1 MKFENAVTHRLPYL
15 QHQAKRVYSNKC
27 NPGTLH
33 FSGAQSQKILGWLVG
48 WSQKVM
54 ILPAWGFLAGSQSRI
69 RRYKCTGQISLMNFF
84 VGERCG
90 QGTTCLVPCAHFPRQ
105 PTSYKRKICEVLL
118 VLATIAVELLDTCS
132 ARLIGAEYSRLFPG
146 VNLHKPRLQNTVD
159 IHLHSLSLP
168 LSQDAVGMQG
178 PPYRGVKVTRK
189 AFLNYPRFLANIL
202 SLVPQI
208 DLILHIMIELNVF
221 QHLATLQVMKDHSK
235 FNILSQLCIFYLAQ
249 VL

>member
-1 MKFENAVTHRLPYL
+1 MYWPDKLNEFF
-15 QHQAKRVYSNKC
+15 C
-27 NPGTLH
+27 
-33 FSGAQSQKILGWLVG
+33 
-48 WSQKVM
+48 
-54 ILPAWGFLAGSQSRI
+54 WG
-69 RRYKCTGQISLMNFF
+69 K
-84 VGERCG
+84 CG

-105 PTSYKRKICEVLL
+105 PTSYKRKIWEVLL

-202 SLVPQI
+202 SLVP
-208 DLILHIMIELNVF
+208 
-221 QHLATLQVMKDHSK
+221 
-235 FNILSQLCIFYLAQ
+235 
-249 VL
+249 

>member
-1 MKFENAVTHRLPYL
+1 
-15 QHQAKRVYSNKC
+15 
-27 NPGTLH
+27 
-33 FSGAQSQKILGWLVG
+33 
-48 WSQKVM
+48 
-54 ILPAWGFLAGSQSRI
+54 
-69 RRYKCTGQISLMNFF
+69 MNFF

-105 PTSYKRKICEVLL
+105 PTSYKRKIWEVLL

-178 PPYRGVKVTRK
+178 PPYRGDRGILCLYSSVFFIWHRFYEIWTGSTVIVWSTEVEEVRQDVT
-189 AFLNYPRFLANIL
+189 
-202 SLVPQI
+202 VV
-208 DLILHIMIELNVF
+208 D
-221 QHLATLQVMKDHSK
+221 ATLVSK
-235 FNILSQLCIFYLAQ
+235 HFF
-249 VL
+249 